1 MKRKKIFFCHT
12 GLASFVR
19 TDIEILSA
27 HYDLEIYHYKLSR
40 SLLGKMWNILTSF
53 FYSIYWVWRVDVVFV
68 WFGGYHGFFPVLYA
82 KLFGKRSIVV
92 VGGYDASYV
101 PSIGYGVFY
110 QKGLLLWCV
119 KRIYQW
125 CTWICPVDESLVKST
140 NYYADPTGVGYKTG
154 ILNHMIIDEAKIKVI
169 PTGYDVEKFKNLKVE
184 HSFDI
189 ISVGYVSDDQNFVRK
204 GFDLIFEIAKEL
216 SNLKI
221 VIVGF
226 ANEYL
231 DMLKL
236 STPSN
241 ITLINF
247 VTQNDLVR
255 LYSSSKIVL
264 QLSMAEGLP
273 NTLCEAMLCE
283 CIPIG
288 SNVNGIPKAIGNTGL
303 ILNNLNI
310 NDLKSLLVSVLGSE
324 TLNGQHCR
332 ERIKHFYT
340 ISQREKLL
348 LSIL

>member
-12 GLASFVR
+12 GLASFVQ

-82 KLFGKRSIVV
+82 KLFGKKSIVV

-125 CTWICPVDESLVKST
+125 CTWICPVDESLVKSK
-140 NYYADPTGVGYKTG
+140 NYYAGPENNGYPNG
-154 ILNHMIIDEAKIKVI
+154 ILSWLKINENKFKTI
-169 PTGYDVEKFKNLKVE
+169 PTGYNSNEFYNDGLGRSSLVL
-184 HSFDI
+184 
-189 ISVGYVSDDQNFVRK
+189 SVGVVNDDQTFKRK
-204 GFDLIFEIAKEL
+204 GFNLIF
-216 SNLKI
+216 
-221 VIVGF
+221 
-226 ANEYL
+226 
-231 DMLKL
+231 KL
-236 STPSN
+236 ADKLPDY
-241 ITLINF
+241 NF
-247 VTQNDLVR
+247 VLVGISPKYIMKLEQNKPQNIKLLGLMDQSELVR
-255 LYSSSKIVL
+255 LYSEATIYL
-264 QLSMAEGLP
+264 QLSLCEGLP

-288 SNVNGIPKAIGNTGL
+288 SNVNGIPKAIGDTGL
-303 ILNNLNI
+303 ILNNLNV
-310 NDLKSLLVSVLGSE
+310 NDLKSLLVNVLGSE
-324 TLNGQHCR
+324 TLNGQQCR
-332 ERIKHFYT
+332 ERIRHLYT